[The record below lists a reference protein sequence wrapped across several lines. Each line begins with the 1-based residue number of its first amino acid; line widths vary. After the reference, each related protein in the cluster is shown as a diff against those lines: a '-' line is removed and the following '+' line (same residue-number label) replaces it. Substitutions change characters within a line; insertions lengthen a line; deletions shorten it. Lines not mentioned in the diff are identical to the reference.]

1 MPVPGAPDRPVFLA
15 QLQPFAT
22 ANPIASPVSIAL
34 ELLGLRVPYPNPKIV
49 MAGLVPGIHAV
60 SGKPITGVCGCRMA
74 TEHVWTAPKCK
85 G

>member
-49 MAGLVPGIHAV
+49 MAGLVPDKPGRDDR
-60 SGKPITGVCGCRMA
+60 GKRFNLN
-74 TEHVWTAPKCK
+74 
-85 G
+85 